1 MIVLLVLTLIS
12 GVLAASEIAVSS
24 SNRNKVKLLADAGD
38 KRAKRLLATLDEPNS
53 FFATTQLYYTF
64 IAFFCGAFAASVFTT
79 PLVDCAR
86 WLGLPISENVAEPI
100 AFILVT
106 AILTYVSLILG
117 ELVPK
122 RVAMRYA
129 IPIALR
135 ILPVLYVLSILAL
148 PFVKALSVS
157 AKFVLRLIRF
167 QDENP
172 EDLITKEEICL
183 IVETSGEQGQID
195 ESEQDMIEN
204 IIKADQLTAGD
215 ICTHRLDIVALPL
228 NADFQTVLSMCSG
241 EYYTRMPI
249 YEESLDNVCGILY
262 TKDVLR
268 YMASRPDVGSPDAGS
283 PDFSGFEIKTL
294 MREASFVPFSK
305 KADELFQEMREE
317 RIYMAVVVDE
327 YGGTMGIIT
336 MEDLVERI
344 VGKIH
349 DEYDIDE
356 QPDIVSID
364 EQTFLI
370 QGTTCLEAVQDHFGT
385 PFPLNDYETLSGFL
399 VGLLGYIPSEGE
411 KPEVVFNGLL
421 FKIES
426 LQDKRIATV
435 KVTPCAPPS
444 TAFPA
449 IPAPGTVIPT
459 PATPR

>member
-1 MIVLLVLTLIS
+1 LLVLTLIS
-12 GVLAASEIAVSS
+12 GILAASEIAVSS

-38 KRAKRLLATLDEPNS
+38 KKAKRLLATLDEPNS

-64 IAFFCGAFAASVFTT
+64 IAFFCGAFAASIFTT

-86 WLGLPISENVAEPI
+86 WLGLPITENVAEPI

-122 RVAMRYA
+122 RIAMRYA
-129 IPIALR
+129 TPIALR
-135 ILPVLYVLSILAL
+135 ILPVLNVLSILAL
-148 PFVKALSVS
+148 PFVKALSLS
-157 AKFVLRLIRF
+157 AKLVLRLIGF
-167 QDENP
+167 KDDNP
-172 EDLITKEEICL
+172 EEIITKEEICL

-215 ICTHRLDIVALPL
+215 ICTHRLNIVALPL
-228 NADFQTVLSMCSG
+228 GADFQTVLDMFSG
-241 EYYTRMPI
+241 EYYTRVPI
-249 YEESLDNVCGILY
+249 YDESLDNVCGILY

-268 YMASRPDVGSPDAGS
+268 YMASRS
-283 PDFSGFEIKTL
+283 PDFSGFEIKIL
-294 MREASFVPFSK
+294 MREAYFVPFSK
-305 KADELFQEMREE
+305 KADELFQEMRKE

-344 VGKIH
+344 VGNIH
-349 DEYDIDE
+349 DEYDVDD
-356 QPDIVSID
+356 QPDIVPIG
-364 EQTFLI
+364 EHAFLI
-370 QGTTCLEAVQDHFGT
+370 QGTTGLEAVQNHFGT
-385 PFPLNDYETLSGFL
+385 PFPINDYETLSGFL
-399 VGLLGYIPSEGE
+399 VGQLGRIPLEEE
-411 KPEVVFNGLL
+411 KSEVVFNGLL

-435 KVTPCAPPS
+435 KVTKCAEE
-444 TAFPA
+444 AA
-449 IPAPGTVIPT
+449 NG
-459 PATPR
+459 